1 MSVPFEYTPVAQS
14 VLDECEHLDTASL
27 SDALDSLGIDGG
39 LPGIAS
45 QVPGTRCVG
54 IAFTVQYQPVD
65 TSEGFR
71 GAANYIDQVPSG
83 SVIVSS
89 NSGRHDCT
97 VWGDIMTH
105 FALANGIKGTVID
118 GVARDID
125 TVINCNYPLFS
136 RGRFMQSAKNRTQL
150 KAVQVPLVIDGI
162 TIRPGDLMVCDGS
175 GCVVVPQQ
183 LAAEVVRRAR
193 AVEQTERRIIE
204 AISSGSTLEQARMT
218 YRYDQPW
225 LSEAEH
231 GGTQVPS

>member
-1 MSVPFEYTPVAQS
+1 M
-14 VLDECEHLDTASL
+14 
-27 SDALDSLGIDGG
+27 
-39 LPGIAS
+39 
-45 QVPGTRCVG
+45 
-54 IAFTVQYQPVD
+54 
-65 TSEGFR
+65 
-71 GAANYIDQVPSG
+71 
-83 SVIVSS
+83 
-89 NSGRHDCT
+89 
-97 VWGDIMTH
+97 WGDVMTH

-150 KAVQVPLVIDGI
+150 KAVQVPLVMDGI
-162 TIRPGDLMVCDGS
+162 TIQPGDLMVCDGS